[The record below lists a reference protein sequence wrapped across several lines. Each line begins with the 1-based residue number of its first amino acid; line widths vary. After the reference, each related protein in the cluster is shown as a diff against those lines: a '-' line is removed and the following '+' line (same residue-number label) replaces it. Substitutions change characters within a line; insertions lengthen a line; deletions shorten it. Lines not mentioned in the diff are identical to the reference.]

1 MSQNHTA
8 LDAPAFGCLS
18 SKIIKLR
25 SLKSNRS
32 YYKAM
37 DVIELKKRLSM
48 DLPGQLLDHQGYH
61 DSTVL
66 SAAIGVIQL
75 QALSR
80 SVSHDLNS

>member
-1 MSQNHTA
+1 
-8 LDAPAFGCLS
+8 
-18 SKIIKLR
+18 
-25 SLKSNRS
+25 
-32 YYKAM
+32 M

-61 DSTVL
+61 DSTVS